1 MFEVRNSRHVSKT
14 MAQQKK
20 KNFNLIQLDSDRF
33 TITSQNASSKQAR
46 YTETTKKRDT
56 KHISNKITKHI
67 LIWIEMEFLLLLSF
81 NLKYLWVKVFL
92 SRFTFV
98 SYVRDL
104 NALNQQQYRNL
115 LESVTYPTLGEH
127 SRLTQIFSH
136 DLNSIQ
142 ITFQMRKKEK
152 SKVLRLFLCP
162 ACEI

>member
-1 MFEVRNSRHVSKT
+1 
-14 MAQQKK
+14 
-20 KNFNLIQLDSDRF
+20 
-33 TITSQNASSKQAR
+33 
-46 YTETTKKRDT
+46 
-56 KHISNKITKHI
+56 
-67 LIWIEMEFLLLLSF
+67 MEFLLLLSF

-104 NALNQQQYRNL
+104 NALNQQQYWKL